1 MRRLSK
7 LNAIVCAMIFAAAIS
22 ASAKQGETRKTTV
35 GGQAV
40 RGDLVIGLE
49 PDLKNNSLRGHIAGA
64 EKRVESNDGL
74 GRKLAQ
80 ARLPPR
86 QTQAIRQLGTRQ
98 REESRKQQVY
108 KQA

>member
-64 EKRVESNDGL
+64 ENCNTDGHQ
-74 GRKLAQ
+74 KLEVTAPSDADETSAQ
-80 ARLPPR
+80 YLAKTP
-86 QTQAIRQLGTRQ
+86 
-98 REESRKQQVY
+98 VV
-108 KQA
+108 